1 MPWDTK
7 VSPHSTMI
15 PKKLIPP
22 FFIFGILTI
31 LHIFEIIEFST
42 PIIIGMILFWVCT
55 VSFDLYTTFQRKEL
69 LQIETNYIIS
79 YLLEKTSIKKSIIL
93 FIGFEVTCIIFLPM
107 IYFWQI
113 DFIHSGI
120 FAIFAGS
127 IHVIAGISNYM
138 MIADFDNTNL
148 TL

>member
-1 MPWDTK
+1 M
-7 VSPHSTMI
+7 MI
-15 PKKLIPP
+15 PKKLIPS
-22 FFIFGILTI
+22 FFIFGILTF
-31 LHIFEIIEFST
+31 LYIFEVIEFT
-42 PIIIGMILFWVCT
+42 TLIIIGMLSFWICT

-69 LQIETNYIIS
+69 LQTETNYILS
-79 YLLEKTSIKKSIIL
+79 YLLEKTTIKKSIIL

-113 DFIHSGI
+113 DFVYSGI
-120 FAIFAGS
+120 FAIFAGT
-127 IHVIAGISNYM
+127 IHVVSGISNYT